1 MTHDATLEE
10 MWRIKEE
17 LSTAHDTWEEYIADI
32 LAFQE
37 EERRQGVEFVSFQS
51 HKREPA
57 TV

>member
-17 LSTAHDTWEEYIADI
+17 LSTSHDTWEEYIADI

-37 EERRQGVEFVSFQS
+37 EERKQGVRLVSFS
-51 HKREPA
+51 SRKPESA
-57 TV
+57 IV